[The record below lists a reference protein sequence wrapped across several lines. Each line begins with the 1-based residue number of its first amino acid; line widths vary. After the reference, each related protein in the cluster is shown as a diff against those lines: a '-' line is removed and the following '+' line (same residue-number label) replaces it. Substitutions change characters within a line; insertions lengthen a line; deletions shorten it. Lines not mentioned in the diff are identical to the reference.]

1 MEQKI
6 ISVGTLVER
15 RDASLNAE
23 NGSASHDT
31 GTPTKPSLSL
41 SLRESIERR
50 VKNSLVYDTTVY
62 SYGHNHVRDARLK
75 NFLDLAHEGPFPIA
89 ETLLHNEEEIKDCR
103 KPAK

>member
-75 NFLDLAHEGPFPIA
+75 NFLDLAH
-89 ETLLHNEEEIKDCR
+89 NEEEIKDCR

>member
-6 ISVGTLVER
+6 ISVGALVER

-23 NGSASHDT
+23 HGSASQDT

-50 VKNSLVYDTTVY
+50 VKNSLVYDTI
-62 SYGHNHVRDARLK
+62 L
-75 NFLDLAHEGPFPIA
+75 PFIRTGTTTF
-89 ETLLHNEEEIKDCR
+89 EM
-103 KPAK
+103 PALRIFWT

>member
-6 ISVGTLVER
+6 ISVGTLVEH

-23 NGSASHDT
+23 NGSASQDT

-41 SLRESIERR
+41 SLRESTKMR

-75 NFLDLAHEGPFPIA
+75 KSFGPSA
-89 ETLLHNEEEIKDCR
+89 
-103 KPAK
+103 